1 MKEKIIIETIGT
13 ISKKET
19 LASVEDSF
27 CKGSLVLEIL
37 YPFPGYYHT
46 TVPDTETLSP
56 SSIFL
61 ITKKNYNDEKIIRAF
76 YEIKKEFKSEFN
88 ATPGKLTLFNMQTSC
103 IRIKHLEGYDKLGKL
118 IELFNKHGIQMA
130 KYRRVSPYEGVIKIN
145 KFFSLSNPEKGLY
158 LDIAEPEMCYIEIP
172 AHLKWVTFEKMT
184 HEIKANIDANK
195 FDAALGSFYRQDC
208 LLDVV
213 RIYDKNVDNH
223 KISTIKDKYL
233 EAINRLKT
241 K

>member
-1 MKEKIIIETIGT
+1 MNEKIIIETIGA

-27 CKGSLVLEIL
+27 SKGSLVLEIL

-61 ITKKNYNDEKIIRAF
+61 ITKRNYTDEKIIRASSK
-76 YEIKKEFKSEFN
+76 IKKELGENFN
-88 ATPGKLTLFNMQTSC
+88 ATPGKLTLSNIQTPC
-103 IRIKHLEGYDKLGKL
+103 IRVKNLKGYDALAKL
-118 IELFNKHGIQMA
+118 IGLFGDEGVQMA
-130 KYRRVSPYEGVIKIN
+130 RYRRVAPYEGVININ
-145 KFFSLSNPEKGLY
+145 KCFSLNNPENGLY
-158 LDIAEPEMCYIEIP
+158 LDVNEPEMCYIEIP
-172 AHLKWVTFEKMT
+172 VQLKWNTFEKMT
-184 HEIKANIDANK
+184 HDIKANIDENK
-195 FDAALGSFYRQDC
+195 FDAALGTFYRKDC

-213 RIYDKNVDNH
+213 RIYDENIDNH
-223 KISTIKDKYL
+223 KINTIKEKYL

>member
-1 MKEKIIIETIGT
+1 MKEKIIIETVGT

-19 LASVEDSF
+19 LASVEAGF

-46 TVPDTETLSP
+46 TVPDTETLNP

-61 ITKKNYNDEKIIRAF
+61 ITKRNYNDEKIIRA
-76 YEIKKEFKSEFN
+76 YYAIKKEFESEFN
-88 ATPGKLTLFNMQTSC
+88 ATPGKLTLFNVQTSC
-103 IRIKHLEGYDKLGKL
+103 IRIKHLESYDMLAKL

-130 KYRRVSPYEGVIKIN
+130 KYRRVAPYEGVIKIN

-172 AHLKWVTFEKMT
+172 AHLKWSTFEKMT
-184 HEIKANIDANK
+184 HEIKANTEDNK
-195 FDAALGSFYRQDC
+195 FDAAIGAFYRQDC

-213 RIYDKNVDNH
+213 RIYDKNIDNH
-223 KISTIKDKYL
+223 KINTIKDKYL
-233 EAINRLKT
+233 EVINRLKT

>member
-1 MKEKIIIETIGT
+1 MNEKTIIETIGT

-27 CKGSLVLEIL
+27 SNGSLVLEIL

-61 ITKKNYNDEKIIRAF
+61 ITKRNYTDEKIIRASSK
-76 YEIKKEFKSEFN
+76 IKKELGEKFN
-88 ATPGKLTLFNMQTSC
+88 ATPGKLTLSNVQTSC
-103 IRIKHLEGYDKLGKL
+103 IRVKNLKGYNGLAEL
-118 IELFNKHGIQMA
+118 IELFNKEGVQMA
-130 KYRRVSPYEGVIKIN
+130 KQRRVAPYESVINIHKS
-145 KFFSLSNPEKGLY
+145 FSLSNPEDGLY
-158 LDIAEPEMCYIEIP
+158 FDKEEPVMCYIEIP
-172 AHLKWVTFEKMT
+172 AQLKWNAFEKMT
-184 HEIKANIDANK
+184 HDIKANIDENK
-195 FDAALGSFYRQDC
+195 FDAAIGTFYRKDC

-213 RIYDKNVDNH
+213 RIYDENIDNH
-223 KISTIKDKYL
+223 KINTIKDKYL
-233 EAINRLKT
+233 QAISSLKT